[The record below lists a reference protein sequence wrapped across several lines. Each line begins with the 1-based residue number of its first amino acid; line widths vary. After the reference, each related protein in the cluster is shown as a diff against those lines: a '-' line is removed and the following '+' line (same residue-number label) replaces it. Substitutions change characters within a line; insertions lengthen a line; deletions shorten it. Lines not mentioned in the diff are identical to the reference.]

1 LNDHLPNSAV
11 GRTVIG
17 CLGILAAM
25 AVASSALFAS
35 DETVSLLSSASSP
48 TFSLSGS
55 FSMRYV
61 YRTAEMTDGRTS
73 DQDAYGD
80 LRVDLVRPRDNRYEF
95 HFQGAVRSDLDGD
108 QDVTGFYPLED
119 IGDTWGQPSKAQL
132 LEANAVLNDPVK
144 YAKRITVGRQS
155 GTRDEPVFFDGAA
168 AELGSDKL
176 LLTLYGGAAVH
187 FYEVNA
193 TWGKDTLEGAGIDY
207 RPLPSLGLSADALA
221 VQDLREFDPNGGEVR
236 DRMLSFK
243 VWQRFEPF
251 TRVSAQYR
259 YLNGEARDLSVR
271 AAGAWQEQDA
281 EMNVGYFRQFNPQ
294 AELSN
299 ELSPFTDVIGLS
311 APFQSIDI
319 KVRKS
324 FASRVAFDLGY
335 FLRDLLDQADQG
347 SFNKEYSRV
356 FIDAE
361 VSDLFIANLSWT
373 VTAERWKSEST
384 SSDTLGTD
392 LTYRIK
398 KGGRESRVS
407 AGTFYSL
414 YKYDYYADLGERD
427 DVRTYY
433 LDGRYPLA
441 KGLSMNG
448 RYEYEHG
455 IERYQ
460 TLRLG
465 MRYDF

>member
-1 LNDHLPNSAV
+1 
-11 GRTVIG
+11 
-17 CLGILAAM
+17 
-25 AVASSALFAS
+25 
-35 DETVSLLSSASSP
+35 
-48 TFSLSGS
+48 
-55 FSMRYV
+55 MRYL
-61 YRTAEMTDGRTS
+61 YRTAETSDSRYS
-73 DQDAYGD
+73 DQDVFGD

-95 HFQGAVRSDLDGD
+95 HVQAAVRSDLDGN

-119 IGDTWGQPSKAQL
+119 IGDTWGESTHAQL
-132 LEANAVLNDPVK
+132 LEANAVLNDPLR
-144 YAKRITVGRQS
+144 YTRRIIVGRQA

-168 AELGSDKL
+168 AEFGSDKL

-193 TWGKDTLEGAGIDY
+193 TWGKDTLEGAGVDY

-259 YLNGEARDLSVR
+259 YLNGEARDLSLR
-271 AAGAWQEQDA
+271 AAGAWEEQDA
-281 EMNVGYFRQFNPQ
+281 EMSVGYFRQFNPQ

-299 ELSPFTDVIGLS
+299 ELSPFYDVIGLS

-319 KVRKS
+319 KLRKS

-347 SFNKEYSRV
+347 PFNKEYSRA

-373 VTAERWKSEST
+373 VTAEHWKSEGT